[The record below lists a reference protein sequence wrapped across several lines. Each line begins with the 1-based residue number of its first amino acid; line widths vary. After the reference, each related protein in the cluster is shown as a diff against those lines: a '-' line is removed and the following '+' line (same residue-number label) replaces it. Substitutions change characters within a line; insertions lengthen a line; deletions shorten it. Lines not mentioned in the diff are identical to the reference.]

1 MAFSQSFVF
10 FIAKTCSFMSQVV
23 TPHKAT
29 KALALFVR
37 AVRGEQQD
45 YTTGS
50 LRKAIFLLAV
60 PMIIE
65 MGMESVFALVDLFFV
80 SKLGEHAVSTVGL
93 TESVLTLIYSIAI
106 GVSMA
111 ATAMVARR
119 IGEKNEKGAA
129 AAAMQSI
136 WLGIAIILLFS
147 IVGVVFAGD
156 ILRLM
161 GAEPTTIAM
170 GTPYTRIMMGSSMA
184 IMLLFLINGIFRGA
198 GDASIAMRSL
208 AIANG
213 FNIVLCPLLING
225 FGPVPAFGITGAALA
240 TSIGRSIGVLYQLY
254 HLFNGKSVVK
264 LTMASLKAE
273 WEIIKSLVSIAW
285 PATFQFIIAS
295 CSWIFLAQLV
305 AETGHSTA
313 SAGYQTAIRIIMFF
327 LLPAWGIS
335 NAAATLVG
343 QSLGAKDYARA
354 ERSVMQTAKYNAV
367 FMGVVSLFFLLL
379 PQVIVGFFTPVEG
392 VQAYAV
398 KALRIISAGYIFYG
412 VGMVLVNAFNGAG
425 DTRTPTWINVF
436 CFWLFQLPL
445 AYLLAR
451 YFEWGPTGVFV
462 AIPVAETVVTVASFI
477 LFKKGRWKTVKI

>member
-1 MAFSQSFVF
+1 
-10 FIAKTCSFMSQVV
+10 MSQVV
-23 TPHKAT
+23 TQQKVAKAFY
-29 KALALFVR
+29 LFVR

-45 YTTGS
+45 YTKGS
-50 LRKAIFLLAV
+50 LRKAIFLLAI

-80 SKLGEHAVSTVGL
+80 SKLGKHAVSTVGL
-93 TESVLTLIYSIAI
+93 TESVLTIIYSVAI

-129 AAAMQSI
+129 SAAMQSI
-136 WLGIAIILLFS
+136 WLGIAIILVFS
-147 IVGVVFAGD
+147 TAGVFFAAD

-161 GAEPTTIAM
+161 GAEAETIAN
-170 GTPYTRIMMGSSMA
+170 GVTYTRIMMGSSTV

-208 AIANG
+208 ALANG
-213 FNIVLCPLLING
+213 FNIVLCPVLING
-225 FGPVPAFGITGAALA
+225 FGPIPAFGITGAALA

-254 HLFNGKSVVK
+254 HLFNGSSVVK
-264 LTMASLKAE
+264 LTKAALQAE
-273 WEIIKSLVSIAW
+273 WKVIRSLVKIAW

-305 AETGHSTA
+305 AETGHSAA
-313 SAGYQTAIRIIMFF
+313 SAGYQTAIRIVMFF

-343 QSLGAKDYARA
+343 QSLGAKDFVRA
-354 ERSVMQTAKYNAV
+354 ERAVLQTAKYNAV
-367 FMGVVSLFFLLL
+367 FMGVVSLLFLLM
-379 PQVIVGFFTPVEG
+379 PGAIVGFFTSAEE
-392 VQAYAV
+392 VQRYAV
-398 KALRIISAGYIFYG
+398 TALRIISAGYIFYG

-425 DTRTPTWINVF
+425 DTRTPTVINIF

-445 AYLLAR
+445 AYFLAK
-451 YFEWGPTGVFV
+451 YLDLGPRGVFI
-462 AIPVAETVVTVASFI
+462 AIPVAETVITITAFV
-477 LFKKGRWKTVKI
+477 LFKKGRWQKVKI

>member
-1 MAFSQSFVF
+1 
-10 FIAKTCSFMSQVV
+10 MSQVV
-23 TPHKAT
+23 TQQKAFR
-29 KALALFVR
+29 AFHLFIR

-45 YTTGS
+45 YTKGS
-50 LRKAIFLLAV
+50 LRRAIFLLAV

-80 SKLGEHAVSTVGL
+80 SKLGKHAVSTVGL
-93 TESVLTLIYSIAI
+93 TESVLTIIYSIAI

-129 AAAMQSI
+129 SAAMQSI
-136 WLGIAIILLFS
+136 WLGIVIILLFS
-147 IVGVVFAGD
+147 VTGVFFAAD

-161 GAEPTTIAM
+161 GAEAQTIAT
-170 GTPYTRIMMGSSMA
+170 GVSYTRIMMGSSMV

-213 FNIVLCPLLING
+213 FNIVLCPVLING
-225 FGPVPAFGITGAALA
+225 LGPIPAFGITGAALA
-240 TSIGRSIGVLYQLY
+240 TSVGRSIGVLYQLY

-264 LTMASLKAE
+264 LTRAALKIE
-273 WEIIKSLVSIAW
+273 GKIIRSLVRIAW

-305 AETGHSTA
+305 AETGHSAA
-313 SAGYQTAIRIIMFF
+313 SAGYQTALRIIMFF
-327 LLPAWGIS
+327 ILPAWGIS

-343 QSLGAKDYARA
+343 QSLGAKDLVRA
-354 ERSVMQTAKYNAV
+354 ENAVLQTAKYNAV
-367 FMGVVSLFFLLL
+367 FMGVVSLLFLLS
-379 PQVIVGFFTPVEG
+379 PGTIVGFFTPVEE
-392 VQAYAV
+392 VQRYAV
-398 KALRIISAGYIFYG
+398 TALRIISAGYIFYG

-425 DTRTPTWINVF
+425 DTRTPTVINIF

-445 AYLLAR
+445 AYILAK
-451 YFEWGPTGVFV
+451 YLAWGPTGVFV
-462 AIPVAETVVTVASFI
+462 AIPVAETVITITAFV